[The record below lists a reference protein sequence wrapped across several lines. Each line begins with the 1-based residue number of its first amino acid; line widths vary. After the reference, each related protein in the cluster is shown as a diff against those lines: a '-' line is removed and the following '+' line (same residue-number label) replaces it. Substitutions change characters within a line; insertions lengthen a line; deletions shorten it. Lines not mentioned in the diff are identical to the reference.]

1 MHHSKSNFVPAPTAP
16 NCTKASPL
24 HGTALHTHT
33 LCTHCIAPR
42 LQRNTH
48 SQPRQTAYLTVG
60 TPIPPPANPPP
71 RFNPSK
77 IGFHAFF
84 SSSLSGTPPFHSNLH
99 PVMADQCIV
108 CLENLDSA
116 IPLQQLQGG
125 DDGGPSGGGLS
136 VAAPATATPAS
147 ADPQPLP
154 LAAASPTAS
163 STTTNDT
170 STTAKDCNFGS
181 DSTSDSN
188 ENVAV
193 IQVCGHILH
202 DSCLKAWSGK
212 ANSCPI
218 CRQAFHLVEVY
229 DKIGGE
235 SPRPAPRPHP
245 HKLTCRTSNR
255 HPPQH
260 IQSPGQETSG
270 RIRSLG
276 VA

>member
-1 MHHSKSNFVPAPTAP
+1 
-16 NCTKASPL
+16 
-24 HGTALHTHT
+24 
-33 LCTHCIAPR
+33 
-42 LQRNTH
+42 
-48 SQPRQTAYLTVG
+48 
-60 TPIPPPANPPP
+60 
-71 RFNPSK
+71 
-77 IGFHAFF
+77 
-84 SSSLSGTPPFHSNLH
+84 
-99 PVMADQCIV
+99 MADQCIV

-116 IPLQQLQGG
+116 IPLQRLQVG

-136 VAAPATATPAS
+136 VAAPTPATATPAS
-147 ADPQPLP
+147 ADPQLLP

-163 STTTNDT
+163 STTTNNT

-181 DSTSDSN
+181 DSTSDNN

-235 SPRPAPRPHP
+235 FPYPASAPRLHA
-245 HKLTCRTSNR
+245 HKLTCGPPNR
-255 HPPQH
+255 HPSEH
-260 IQSPGQETSG
+260 IQSP
-270 RIRSLG
+270 R
-276 VA
+276 